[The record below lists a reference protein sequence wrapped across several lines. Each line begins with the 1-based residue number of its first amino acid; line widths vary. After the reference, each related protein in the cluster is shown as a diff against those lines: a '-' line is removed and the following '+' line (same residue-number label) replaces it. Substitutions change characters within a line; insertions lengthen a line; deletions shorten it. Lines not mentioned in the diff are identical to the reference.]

1 MTRKHIVSL
10 VAASLIFAGTAFAQ
24 QSPQEPQAPARGQ
37 PGSMMR
43 PGMMGHGDWAPWMM
57 GSGRHHGM
65 MMAPGMIQAFAE
77 GKLAFLKSWLGITEA
92 QSGTW
97 NNFADVVR
105 AQAKS
110 LAESQQKRMPAS
122 SQPELSLPQWV
133 DLHLETMEEHLAA
146 MQKIKPALDALY
158 QALTPEQRQKADQ
171 HIRIG

>member
-77 GKLAFLKSWLGITEA
+77 GKLAFLKSLLGITEA
-92 QSGTW
+92 QSGPW
-97 NNFADVVR
+97 NAFAEVVR

-122 SQPELSLPQWV
+122 VQPELSLPQWV

-146 MQKIKPALDALY
+146 MKKIKPALDALY

-171 HIRIG
+171 LIRIG